1 MKEYYVDV
9 ENVGIKWIDI
19 YKEMSKNDKMIIYFS
34 KTYSF

>member
-19 YKEMSKNDKMIIYFS
+19 YKEMSKNDKNQVKKCDFNV
-34 KTYSF
+34 